1 VGIDGGRLVGAPTL
15 HKASPSPPPEAI
27 KLPLGEKVT
36 ESTSPVCPVKVLT
49 KVPSVTLHILMVL
62 SKLPEAIK
70 FPLGEKVTEYTLS
83 VCPVKVLTKVPSDT
97 LKIPIPPPLFG
108 EAKNCPSGEKTT
120 SPGSRSGLNQ
130 TNSSENCLEREVKE
144 LVGKRKRVLGER
156 LPCILSNSR
165 SLPSLLSKSLSRSG
179 GFT

>member
-1 VGIDGGRLVGAPTL
+1 
-15 HKASPSPPPEAI
+15 
-27 KLPLGEKVT
+27 
-36 ESTSPVCPVKVLT
+36 
-49 KVPSVTLHILMVL
+49 MVL
-62 SKLPEAIK
+62 SQLPEAIK
-70 FPLGEKVTEYTLS
+70 FPSGEKATEVTTS

-120 SPGSRSGLNQ
+120 SLGSRSGLNQ

-156 LPCILSNSR
+156 PPCILSNSR